1 MNGTASATITN
12 ETAFARAFLI
22 AFIASIALTAPAVL
36 AADELAADESA
47 LDELAADEP
56 DVDEP
61 DAGEL
66 AGVARIG
73 GSFVQPYLADSWS
86 PRLWR
91 REFGLMRCA
100 GLDTLVL
107 QWTVDT
113 GNRTTVYPSALR
125 GYTRS
130 TSIDI
135 VERALTNGDRTGIGV
150 YLGLNVNDAW
160 WNVSVHDRAWF
171 RGEMR
176 TGNVIMDEL
185 WAKYGHHRSLRGWY
199 VAFEPWNEALDA
211 SALKNLIDGFKSVAD
226 HAHGTTHLPIIVA
239 PFFSDQDGLGPVD
252 FGGTWETILRQTP
265 VDIVAMQD
273 GIGVGH
279 TTVDRLAPWFR
290 AMRHAISESRP
301 STRLWSDTETFTLDN
316 DRTMAINGI
325 INDLRAVRPYVS
337 KSLSFSFNHY
347 ISPQQVDPLYDRTY
361 LLWARAGRRDM
372 SAPAPGSGL
381 VASPGGPLAINLA
394 WGVATDDIGVV
405 GYRLN
410 RDGISVGGTVGG
422 ATVFTDSQ
430 LDPGTTHS
438 YTFTAYDAAG
448 NTSPQSGLASATVA
462 PTPVYPTNLALGR
475 PYTVDVSA
483 DLAYPDGG
491 TELTDGVH
499 GTTAFTDPA
508 WQGRL
513 VNVPYSITLDLG
525 SVRPIG
531 EIVTTW
537 LQVLSAAINLPSEL
551 TYATSEDGTAWTA
564 LATIARLAVSAADQ
578 SKRYVATALTGVTG
592 RYVRVTASS
601 VNWSFIDEFEVRH

>member
-1 MNGTASATITN
+1 MSDDKPVRVTDRPQCRLRIAL
-12 ETAFARAFLI
+12 LI
-22 AFIASIALTAPAVL
+22 AFVASLVLTVPAAL
-36 AADELAADESA
+36 AAAELAADESA
-47 LDELAADEP
+47 FDELAADEP
-56 DVDEP
+56 DAD
-61 DAGEL
+61 EL
-66 AGVARIG
+66 AAVARIG

-86 PRLWR
+86 PRQWR
-91 REFGLMRCA
+91 REMRLMRYA

-107 QWTVDT
+107 QWTADT
-113 GNRTTVYPSALR
+113 GSRTTVYPSALE

-130 TSIDI
+130 TSSDI

-160 WNVSVHDRAWF
+160 WNTSVHDRAWF
-171 RGEMR
+171 RDEMR
-176 TGNVIMDEL
+176 TGNAIMDEL

-199 VAFEPWNEALDA
+199 VAFEPWNETLDA
-211 SALKNLIDGFKSVAD
+211 SALKNLIEGFRSVAD
-226 HAHGTTHLPIIVA
+226 HAHGTTHLPIMVA
-239 PFFSDQDGLGPVD
+239 PFFSDHDGQGPVD
-252 FGGTWETILRQTP
+252 FGGTWETILRQAP

-279 TTVDRLAPWFR
+279 TTVERLAPWFR

-301 STRLWSDTETFTLDN
+301 STRLWSDTETFTLD
-316 DRTMAINGI
+316 DGRTMPINGI
-325 INDLRAVRPYVS
+325 IDDLRAVRPYVS

-381 VASPGGPLAINLA
+381 VATPGGPLAINLT

-405 GYRLN
+405 GYRLY

-422 ATVFTDSQ
+422 VTVFTDNQ

-448 NTSPQSGLASATVA
+448 NASAQSGLASATVA
-462 PTPVYPTNLALGR
+462 PTPVYPTNLAFGR
-475 PYTVDVSA
+475 PYAVDIPA
-483 DLAYPDGG
+483 DPGYPDDGG

-499 GTTAFTDPA
+499 GTADFTDPA

-513 VNVPYSITLDLG
+513 VNLPYSIALDLG
-525 SVRPIG
+525 SVQPIG

-537 LQVLSAAINLPSEL
+537 LQVLSAAINLPPEL
-551 TYATSEDGTAWTA
+551 TYATSDDGKTWMA
-564 LATIARLAVSAADQ
+564 LATIARPAVSMADQ
-578 SKRYVATALTGVTG
+578 SKRYVATALTGVAG
-592 RYVRVTASS
+592 RYVRVTVSS
-601 VNWSFIDEFEVRH
+601 ANWSFIDELEVRH